1 MFSLQDQSSSVPENK
16 AFTSSPLICISPKEE
31 SANFKSSKIEP
42 NVDDFSEEKCFENQE
57 VGNFLSRVCG
67 EKKQIL
73 DHSEGNV
80 STPSQKLSPSSLR
93 NQPAEGEVLEAKK
106 TKGMTNDQKNELSDF
121 IEKEVELIRSEHTE
135 QQRFSPVLTEQCTTA
150 TGQEDE
156 VKESKGT
163 EFSPTSEEKCDVSAS
178 EEHVADYQR
187 VVFDVAPTCINNEAE
202 HPVAVTAVSGVT
214 VPEKTEKYPG
224 LTVSCSSSQGE
235 RERLK
240 ETEGTG
246 DQDENVKK
254 QKKTGDQEYCHVES
268 KDTAALSSLDS
279 ITVKTEIDNTQLVSV
294 GEQSVCS
301 QTSYY
306 NVEEDATAVCLQAG
320 LSIFLPLNKVNKSTP
335 PSRPE
340 GADTFSAAVRN
351 DPEYEQDS
359 VTEES
364 SKPDMH
370 LLNTNQEEVRFE
382 DPSYE
387 DISEDE
393 NPEVDNNDEE
403 MPSPSCEVSE
413 ANITQFDPQYED
425 ISDTE
430 DLSNMGTNLLNTN
443 QRDPSNEDVSE
454 DENPEV
460 DDNDEEMPS
469 PSCEVSE
476 ASITQFGRVQSQA
489 KFAKNQ
495 TLGIAQD
502 CSCPCFVETEDGF
515 ERFLC
520 PKCDSEKHLD
530 WQASCS
536 LSPLSDAQDQEE
548 TDEDDDWLVMPVS
561 VLDVKWEPA
570 DEGQADPETV
580 SQHDGEH
587 EDQVKQSDTN
597 PAVCEVPG
605 SVPNHVPA
613 SAFSMMEVFDTPSHL
628 AKVIQ
633 SRETMQQSFMVPSS
647 WGTTET
653 KAQRPQN
660 RESHSDPDD
669 SCETEDSSDYSSDSG
684 RNYLTVSKQLLN
696 NLSAPASAEKNDSG
710 SEKENEDHEMANLQ
724 PSQTG
729 DRSKSS
735 EKDDIINLDSD
746 TEDEGVQSC
755 PETKTK
761 RLFSTHTE
769 NSGAASLNQL
779 KKPPEAVDGQCR
791 TMKGNCQTNGLISID
806 LSRCCNE
813 VIQSGN
819 SDLSQRTEKCNNTG
833 SHHGIKA
840 QSISH
845 DPSVIVIFD
854 SDDEEKQSNRQVK
867 RKGVFSESMS
877 GGSTSCGEQMR
888 DIEKKGSPKAN
899 SRESSIPCADSP
911 KSQHQSKPQQTQIKE
926 KKQDVTFSQSDS
938 IKKRKLIKVKMRPER
953 VQQNNNRQTTSK
965 IMEQHCDDAQN
976 SLRASQKTQINLSSK
991 KGSEKQS
998 VDTEVDVTKAHYHH
1012 VQQKAQRQTSETV
1025 QREVEKHLNNKE
1037 RETRVLSSETEDSD
1051 DTLIY
1056 IQTSPPFMDYR
1067 RNNPQSADKG
1077 MGSIC
1082 HQHVE
1087 QKASG
1092 HMTSKTVDRQ
1102 VKRDLKKQKRKT
1114 RVLSSQTEDSDDTLI
1129 YAQTSP
1135 SCSDSE
1141 DDSTVAPVIPRF
1153 VVQKSSSSSDSLKL
1167 LKQSTVQRRGKNES
1181 QATPET
1187 PTETRKTDS
1196 KTKKQQGAKGKLVSK
1211 SKPISDA
1218 HHTEPLSRSAHS
1230 SSSSRHCSSSS
1241 KLQRSHSDRN
1251 SSTLYQSR
1259 TPTKGPSPST
1269 SMQSSAKEQVF
1280 SDWRK
1285 SFVPTRRDRK
1295 SSLESNLRARNNYES
1310 LREARAGPSQHDK
1323 PHKRRHRS
1331 YESAPLM
1338 KRPKDEAIQITKARH
1353 QDAPLEQRFPL
1364 SKGYKW
1370 KNETRVMADK
1380 RPGKRYSSSPRPHH

>member
-1 MFSLQDQSSSVPENK
+1 MFSLQDQSSSVHENK
-16 AFTSSPLICISPKEE
+16 ASTSSPVICISPKKK
-31 SANFKSSKIEP
+31 SAHFKSSKIEP
-42 NVDDFSEEKCFENQE
+42 NVDDFSEEKCSENQE
-57 VGNFLSRVCG
+57 VGSFLPRVCG
-67 EKKQIL
+67 QKKQIV

-80 STPSQKLSPSSLR
+80 STPSQQLSPSSLR
-93 NQPAEGEVLEAKK
+93 NQPAEGEVLKAKK
-106 TKGMTNDQKNELSDF
+106 TKVMTNDKKNELFDY
-121 IEKEVELIRSEHTE
+121 IEKEVALVRLDLRMEDYTE
-135 QQRFSPVLTEQCTTA
+135 RQRFSPVLTEQCTTS

-163 EFSPTSEEKCDVSAS
+163 ESSPTSKEKCDIFAS
-178 EEHVADYQR
+178 EKHVADYQH
-187 VVFDVAPTCINNEAE
+187 VILEVAPTYINNEAE
-202 HPVAVTAVSGVT
+202 HPVIVTAVSGVT
-214 VPEKTEKYPG
+214 VPEETEKYPG
-224 LTVSCSSSQGE
+224 LMVSCSSSQGE

-246 DQDENVKK
+246 DQDENVNK
-254 QKKTGDQEYCHVES
+254 QKKTEDQEYCHVEY
-268 KDTAALSSLDS
+268 KDAAALSSLDS
-279 ITVKTEIDNTQLVSV
+279 ITVKTDNTQLVSV

-306 NVEEDATAVCLQAG
+306 SVEKDATGVCLQAG
-320 LSIFLPLNKVNKSTP
+320 LSISIPLNKVNKSTP
-335 PSRPE
+335 PSRHE
-340 GADTFSAAVRN
+340 GVDTFFAAGRN
-351 DPEYEQDS
+351 DPECQQSS
-359 VTEES
+359 VTEEL
-364 SKPDMH
+364 SKPGMH

-382 DPSYE
+382 DPLYE

-403 MPSPSCEVSE
+403 
-413 ANITQFDPQYED
+413 
-425 ISDTE
+425 
-430 DLSNMGTNLLNTN
+430 L
-443 QRDPSNEDVSE
+443 
-454 DENPEV
+454 
-460 DDNDEEMPS
+460 PS

-476 ASITQFGRVQSQA
+476 ASITQSGGVQSQA
-489 KFAKNQ
+489 KIPKNQ
-495 TLGIAQD
+495 TLGIAQH

-515 ERFLC
+515 ERLLC
-520 PKCDSEKHLD
+520 PKCDSEKHLN

-548 TDEDDDWLVMPVS
+548 TDEDDDWLVMPIG

-597 PAVCEVPG
+597 PAVCEVPR

-653 KAQRPQN
+653 KAHRPQN

-669 SCETEDSSDYSSDSG
+669 TCETEDSSDYSSDSG

-696 NLSAPASAEKNDSG
+696 NLSVPASAEKNDSD
-710 SEKENEDHEMANLQ
+710 SEKENEDHEMTNLQ
-724 PSQTG
+724 QSQTG
-729 DRSKSS
+729 DRSKPS

-761 RLFSTHTE
+761 RLFSMHTE

-779 KKPPEAVDGQCR
+779 KKPSPESVDGQCR
-791 TMKGNCQTNGLISID
+791 TVKGNRQTNGLKST

-840 QSISH
+840 QNISD

-867 RKGVFSESMS
+867 RKGVFSEPAS
-877 GGSTSCGEQMR
+877 GGSTSCGEQVR
-888 DIEKKGSPKAN
+888 DIEKNRSPKAN
-899 SRESSIPCADSP
+899 NREPSMPCADSP
-911 KSQHQSKPQQTQIKE
+911 KSQHQPKPQQTQIKE
-926 KKQDVTFSQSDS
+926 KKQDVTFSQSNS
-938 IKKRKLIKVKMRPER
+938 IKKRKLIKVKMTPER
-953 VQQNNNRQTTSK
+953 VQQNDNKQTTSK
-965 IMEQHCDDAQN
+965 IVEQHLDDAQN
-976 SLRASQKTQINLSSK
+976 SLCASQKTQMNLSSK
-991 KGSEKQS
+991 NCSERQS
-998 VDTEVDVTKAHYHH
+998 VDTEVDITKAHHHH

-1025 QREVEKHLNNKE
+1025 QREVEKHLNKEE

-1056 IQTSPPFMDYR
+1056 IQTSPPFMDYPR
-1067 RNNPQSADKG
+1067 KNPQSADRG

-1092 HMTSKTVDRQ
+1092 HMTSNTMDRK
-1102 VKRDLKKQKRKT
+1102 VERDLKKQRRKT

-1129 YAQTSP
+1129 YAQASP

-1141 DDSTVAPVIPRF
+1141 DDSTMTPVIPRF
-1153 VVQKSSSSSDSLKL
+1153 VVQKSSPPSESLKL

-1187 PTETRKTDS
+1187 HTETSKTDS
-1196 KTKKQQGAKGKLVSK
+1196 KKKKQQGAEGKLVSK
-1211 SKPISDA
+1211 PKPISDA
-1218 HHTEPLSRSAHS
+1218 HHTEPFSRSAHS
-1230 SSSSRHCSSSS
+1230 SSSSRQCSSSS
-1241 KLQRSHSDRN
+1241 KLQRTHSDRN
-1251 SSTLYQSR
+1251 ASTLNRSH
-1259 TPTKGPSPST
+1259 TPTKGPPSST

-1280 SDWRK
+1280 SDWRN

-1310 LREARAGPSQHDK
+1310 LREARAGPSQRDK
-1323 PHKRRHRS
+1323 PHKRRHSS
-1331 YESAPLM
+1331 YESVPPLM

-1353 QDAPLEQRFPL
+1353 QDAPLEQRYPV

-1370 KNETRVMADK
+1370 KNETSFMANK
-1380 RPGKRYSSSPRPHH
+1380 RPGERYSSSPRPHH

>member
-1 MFSLQDQSSSVPENK
+1 MFSLQDQSSSVPENNTS
-16 AFTSSPLICISPKEE
+16 TSSPLFCISPKKE

-57 VGNFLSRVCG
+57 VGSFLPRVC
-67 EKKQIL
+67 EQKEQIL

-93 NQPAEGEVLEAKK
+93 DQPAEGEVLEAE
-106 TKGMTNDQKNELSDF
+106 KNKRITDDEILDF
-121 IEKEVELIRSEHTE
+121 IEKEVALLYSTE
-135 QQRFSPVLTEQCTTA
+135 RQSFSPVLTEQCTTA

-156 VKESKGT
+156 VKERKGA
-163 EFSPTSEEKCDVSAS
+163 EFSPTSQEKCNISAS
-178 EEHVADYQR
+178 EKHVADYQR
-187 VVFDVAPTCINNEAE
+187 VVLDVAPTCINNEAE
-202 HPVAVTAVSGVT
+202 SPVTVTAVSGVT
-214 VPEKTEKYPG
+214 VSEETEKYPG
-224 LTVSCSSSQGE
+224 LTVSCSSSQE

-246 DQDENVKK
+246 DQDQN
-254 QKKTGDQEYCHVES
+254 
-268 KDTAALSSLDS
+268 
-279 ITVKTEIDNTQLVSV
+279 
-294 GEQSVCS
+294 
-301 QTSYY
+301 
-306 NVEEDATAVCLQAG
+306 
-320 LSIFLPLNKVNKSTP
+320 VNKQTP

-351 DPEYEQDS
+351 DPEYEQG
-359 VTEES
+359 S

-403 MPSPSCEVSE
+403 MPSPSC
-413 ANITQFDPQYED
+413 D
-425 ISDTE
+425 
-430 DLSNMGTNLLNTN
+430 
-443 QRDPSNEDVSE
+443 
-454 DENPEV
+454 
-460 DDNDEEMPS
+460 
-469 PSCEVSE
+469 VSE
-476 ASITQFGRVQSQA
+476 ASNMQFGRVQSQA
-489 KFAKNQ
+489 ELPKNQ
-495 TLGIAQD
+495 TLGIAQY

-520 PKCDSEKHLD
+520 PKCDGEKHLD

-536 LSPLSDAQDQEE
+536 FSPLSDAQDQEE
-548 TDEDDDWLVMPVS
+548 NDEDDDWLVMPIS

-613 SAFSMMEVFDTPSHL
+613 SAFSMMEVFETPSHL

-660 RESHSDPDD
+660 RESHSAPDD
-669 SCETEDSSDYSSDSG
+669 SCETDDSSDYSADSG
-684 RNYLTVSKQLLN
+684 RNYLTVSKQWLN

-710 SEKENEDHEMANLQ
+710 SVKENEDHEMANLQ

-729 DRSKSS
+729 NRSKSS

-761 RLFSTHTE
+761 RLFSTRTE

-779 KKPPEAVDGQCR
+779 KKPSPETVE
-791 TMKGNCQTNGLISID
+791 GNCQTNGRTSID
-806 LSRCCNE
+806 LSRCYDE

-819 SDLSQRTEKCNNTG
+819 PDLSQRTEKCNNTG
-833 SHHGIKA
+833 SHHGRKA
-840 QSISH
+840 RSISD
-845 DPSVIVIFD
+845 DPAVIVIFD
-854 SDDEEKQSNRQVK
+854 SDDEEKQSSRRVK
-867 RKGVFSESMS
+867 RKGAFSESMS
-877 GGSTSCGEQMR
+877 GGSTSCGEQVR

-899 SRESSIPCADSP
+899 SRKPSMPCADSP
-911 KSQHQSKPQQTQIKE
+911 KSQHQSKRQQTQIKE

-938 IKKRKLIKVKMRPER
+938 IKKRKLIKVKVRPER
-953 VQQNNNRQTTSK
+953 VQQNDNRQTTSK
-965 IMEQHCDDAQN
+965 IMEQHRDDAQN
-976 SLRASQKTQINLSSK
+976 SLHVSQNTQINLSSK
-991 KGSEKQS
+991 NRCEKQS
-998 VDTEVDVTKAHYHH
+998 VDTEVDITKAHYHH
-1012 VQQKAQRQTSETV
+1012 VQQKAQRQTSEMV

-1056 IQTSPPFMDYR
+1056 IQTSPPFMNYQR
-1067 RNNPQSADKG
+1067 KNPQSADKG

-1082 HQHVE
+1082 HRHVE
-1087 QKASG
+1087 QKASE
-1092 HMTSKTVDRQ
+1092 HMTSKTMDRK
-1102 VKRDLKKQKRKT
+1102 VKQDPKKQKRKT

-1141 DDSTVAPVIPRF
+1141 DDSTMTPVIPRF

-1187 PTETRKTDS
+1187 PTETSKTDS
-1196 KTKKQQGAKGKLVSK
+1196 KKKKQQGDKGKLVSNP
-1211 SKPISDA
+1211 KPISDA

-1251 SSTLYQSR
+1251 SSTLHQSR
-1259 TPTKGPSPST
+1259 TPTKGPSSST

-1295 SSLESNLRARNNYES
+1295 SSLESNLRPRNNYES
-1310 LREARAGPSQHDK
+1310 QREARAGPSQCDK
-1323 PHKRRHRS
+1323 PHKRRHSS
-1331 YESAPLM
+1331 YESVPPLM

-1353 QDAPLEQRFPL
+1353 QDAPLVQRFPL
-1364 SKGYKW
+1364 SQGYKW
-1370 KNETRVMADK
+1370 KNETSVMADK
-1380 RPGKRYSSSPRPHH
+1380 RPRKRFSSPRPHH